1 VTEYV
6 VPFDHPSVQ
15 ALRDA
20 CQHADDRERRTRS
33 DGHFIEFLV
42 AIERGMKIEIFANE
56 HPPPHFRVK
65 IGGDTA
71 NFRIDNCE
79 PLNGDKPVLRRQRE
93 IKRWH
98 ANNRDALIQTWNKT
112 RPSDCPVG
120 EFRTM
125 TFMTHSHTTADIH
138 QEKVFE
144 AHIVA
149 CLTADQGYIERT
161 CASHYDVA
169 HALDTEL
176 LFRFLKT
183 TQPDAWQVLEDHY
196 SAQAETE
203 ILKRLEQAF
212 KQNPTHV
219 VLREGIK
226 LMPNIRFALCFF
238 KPASNLNPDLTRLYE
253 ANILSV
259 MRQVFYSAKNKNA
272 IDLVTFVNG
281 IPVATLEVKNHL
293 TGQNVKHAEKQYRQD
308 RSPAGEPLLT
318 FKRGAIVHF
327 AVDQDN
333 VSMTTRLMNGKTR
346 FLPFNRGRNGGAG
359 NDDIKGENRVAY
371 LYKDLPETRAVFSR
385 EVLLNLI
392 GRFIHLERS
401 GGKEVLI
408 FPRFQQFDAVRKLL
422 SDARSNGAG
431 RNYLIQHS
439 AGSGKSNT
447 IAWTAHQI
455 INLHDATDQPLFNTA
470 IIVTDRLVLDRQLQN
485 TIGGLAQTEGVVKKI
500 EGTSRD
506 LKEAIQTGARVII
519 TTIQKFGTEHLAT
532 LSGQAGKNFVVIID
546 EAHSSQSGKA
556 AQAMSNALTRD
567 GTSSDDIEDMV
578 LAFQRARGPQKN
590 ISFLAFTATP
600 RNVTLERFGRI
611 GSDGKPH
618 PFHLYSMR
626 QAIEEEFIVDVLKNY
641 MTYQAYFQ
649 LEKTIDEDPAF
660 KGRKAQ
666 SRVARYASLHPTAI
680 DQKVEVIVEHFR
692 RNVAGKLHGQ
702 AKAMIVT
709 QSREHALRYWQRL
722 NVYVAD
728 KGYTNLKAL
737 VAFSG
742 DLEVDGNT
750 WTEATANGF
759 AETELPRKFDT
770 DGYQILI
777 VAEKYQ
783 TGFDQPK
790 LVAMYVD
797 KKLAGLQA
805 VQTLARLNRSYGK
818 DKPTFVLDF
827 QNTMEDVKTAFAP
840 FYEATALEERTDL
853 NQIYDLEQRISN
865 ATYIHQ
871 DEVERFADQFFKG
884 DLTTQD
890 RLRLE
895 GTVRLAVARFELD
908 EDETQKEEF
917 RQILKSFQRFY
928 AFVAQVVSLNDAGL
942 EKVYAYSSWLSRL
955 LPSRDVPA
963 DINVADDMLN
973 LSAFKLQKGE
983 EGSASLRP
991 GETSELQPITEFG
1004 ANAYTEE
1011 EEKSLSEIIDSFND
1025 RHGTQFSR
1033 EDFLRFE
1040 RVTRDIMDED
1050 MTEMVKN
1057 NPADVVYNTFSQ
1069 AFFQGM
1075 VRAFQ
1080 QDNEMR
1086 NIVMTDKD
1094 ARDQATRH
1102 FFKRAQRHAKQT

>member
-1 VTEYV
+1 M
-6 VPFDHPSVQ
+6 
-15 ALRDA
+15 
-20 CQHADDRERRTRS
+20 S
-33 DGHFIEFLV
+33 D
-42 AIERGMKIEIFANE
+42 
-56 HPPPHFRVK
+56 
-65 IGGDTA
+65 
-71 NFRIDNCE
+71 
-79 PLNGDKPVLRRQRE
+79 
-93 IKRWH
+93 
-98 ANNRDALIQTWNKT
+98 QT
-112 RPSDCPVG
+112 
-120 EFRTM
+120 
-125 TFMTHSHTTADIH
+125 HTTADIH

-149 CLTADQGYIERT
+149 CLTSDQGYLERD
-161 CASHYDVA
+161 CPSHYGVA
-169 HALDTEL
+169 HALDIEL

-183 TQPDAWQVLEDHY
+183 TQPDAWQTLEDHY
-196 SAQAETE
+196 SAQAEAE
-203 ILKRLEQAF
+203 VLKRLEKAL
-212 KQNPTHV
+212 KDNPTHV
-219 VLREGIK
+219 VLRDGIK
-226 LMPNIRFALCFF
+226 LVPNIRFALCFF
-238 KPASNLNPDLTRLYE
+238 KPASNLNPELTRHYE

-259 MRQVFYSAKNKNA
+259 MRQVTYSAKNKNA

-281 IPVATLEVKNHL
+281 IPVATLEVKNLL

-346 FLPFNRGRNGGAG
+346 FLPFNRGRDGGAG
-359 NDDIKGENRVAY
+359 NPDVPGENRVAY
-371 LYKDLPETRAVFSR
+371 LYKDLPNGQAVFSR
-385 EVLLNLI
+385 DVLLDLI
-392 GRFIHLERS
+392 GRFIHLERD

-422 SDARSNGAG
+422 ADAKAHGAG
-431 RNYLIQHS
+431 QNYLIQHS

-455 INLHDATDQPLFNTA
+455 INLHDASDQPLFDTA

-485 TIGGLAQTEGVVKKI
+485 TIGGFAQTEGVVKKI
-500 EGTSRD
+500 DGTSRD
-506 LKEAIQTGARVII
+506 LKDAILKGARVII

-532 LSGQAGKNFVVIID
+532 ISGQSGRNFAVIID

-556 AQAMSNALTRD
+556 AQAMSDALTREA
-567 GTSSDDIEDMV
+567 TSSDDIEDMV
-578 LAFQRARGPQKN
+578 LAFQKARGPQKN

-611 GSDGKPH
+611 GADGKPH

-641 MTYQAYFQ
+641 MTYQAYYQ
-649 LEKTIDEDPAF
+649 LEKTIEDDPAF

-666 SRVARYASLHPTAI
+666 ARVARYASLHPTAI

-692 RNVAGKLHGQ
+692 RHVAGKLHGQ
-702 AKAMIVT
+702 AKAMIVS

-722 NVYVAD
+722 NEYVAT

-742 DLEVDGNT
+742 DLDIDGNV
-750 WTEATANGF
+750 WTEASANGF
-759 AETELPRKFDT
+759 AETELPKKFDT
-770 DGYQILI
+770 DEYQVLV

-805 VQTLARLNRSYGK
+805 VQTLARLNRSFGK
-818 DKPTFVLDF
+818 DKPTFILDF
-827 QNTMEDVKTAFAP
+827 QNTMEDVREAFAP

-865 ATYIHQ
+865 STYIHK

-890 RLRLE
+890 RLALE
-895 GTVRLAVARFELD
+895 GTVRLAVDRFELD
-908 EDETQKEEF
+908 EDEPQREEF
-917 RQILKSFQRFY
+917 RQLLKSFQRFY
-928 AFVAQVVSLNDAGL
+928 AFVAQVVSLHDAWL
-942 EKVYAYSSWLSRL
+942 EKLYAYTSWLSRL

-963 DINVADDMLN
+963 DINITDDMLN
-973 LSAFKLQKGE
+973 LSAFKLQKEE
-983 EGSASLRP
+983 EGSASLTAGSTATLP
-991 GETSELQPITEFG
+991 PITEFG
-1004 ANAYTEE
+1004 ANPYTEE
-1011 EEKSLSEIIDSFND
+1011 EERSLSEIISSFNE
-1025 RHGTQFSR
+1025 RHGTTFSR
-1033 EDFLRFE
+1033 DDFLRFE
-1040 RVTRDIMDED
+1040 RVTRDIMDDE
-1050 MTEMVKN
+1050 MTEMVRN
-1057 NPADVVYNTFSQ
+1057 NPADVVYNAFSQ

-1075 VRAFQ
+1075 VKMFQ
-1080 QDNEMR
+1080 NDNEMR

-1094 ARDQATRH
+1094 ARELATRH
-1102 FFKRAQRHAKQT
+1102 FFKRAQRQAKERA

>member
-1 VTEYV
+1 
-6 VPFDHPSVQ
+6 
-15 ALRDA
+15 
-20 CQHADDRERRTRS
+20 
-33 DGHFIEFLV
+33 
-42 AIERGMKIEIFANE
+42 
-56 HPPPHFRVK
+56 
-65 IGGDTA
+65 
-71 NFRIDNCE
+71 
-79 PLNGDKPVLRRQRE
+79 
-93 IKRWH
+93 
-98 ANNRDALIQTWNKT
+98 
-112 RPSDCPVG
+112 
-120 EFRTM
+120 M
-125 TFMTHSHTTADIH
+125 TTTHTTADIH

-144 AHIVA
+144 EHIVA
-149 CLTADQGYIERT
+149 CLTSDQGYIERD
-161 CASHYDVA
+161 CPSHYDVA
-169 HALDTEL
+169 HALDPEL
-176 LFRFLKT
+176 LFRFLKD
-183 TQPDAWQVLEDHY
+183 TQPEAWQVLEEHY
-196 SAQAETE
+196 SAQAEAE
-203 ILKRLEQAF
+203 VLKRLGKALTD
-212 KQNPTHV
+212 NPTHI
-219 VLREGIK
+219 VLREGLK
-226 LMPNIRFALCFF
+226 LVPNIRFALCFF

-259 MRQVFYSAKNKNA
+259 MRQVTYSAKNKNA

-281 IPVATLEVKNHL
+281 IPVTTLEVKNLL

-346 FLPFNRGRNGGAG
+346 FLPFNRGRDGGAG
-359 NDDIKGENRVAY
+359 NPDVPGENRVAY
-371 LYKDLPETRAVFSR
+371 LYKDLPDTKAVFSR
-385 EVLLNLI
+385 EVLLDLI

-401 GGKEVLI
+401 GGKEVVI
-408 FPRFQQFDAVRKLL
+408 FPRFQQFDAVRKVLA
-422 SDARSNGAG
+422 DARSKGAG
-431 RNYLIQHS
+431 QNYLIQHS

-455 INLHDATDQPLFNTA
+455 INLHDAGDQPLFDTA

-485 TIGGLAQTEGVVKKI
+485 TIGGFAQTEGVVKKI
-500 EGTSRD
+500 DGTSRD
-506 LKEAIQTGARVII
+506 LKDAILKGARIII

-532 LSGQAGKNFVVIID
+532 ISGQGGRNFAVIID

-556 AQAMSNALTRD
+556 AQAMSDALTRD
-567 GTSSDDIEDMV
+567 ANSSDDIEDLI
-578 LAFQRARGPQKN
+578 LAFQKARGPQKN

-611 GSDGKPH
+611 GPDGTPR

-641 MTYQAYFQ
+641 TTYGAYYQ
-649 LEKTIDEDPAF
+649 LEKTIEDDPAF

-692 RNVAGKLHGQ
+692 RHVAGKLNGQ

-709 QSREHALRYWQRL
+709 QSREHALRYWQQL
-722 NVYVAD
+722 NRYIED
-728 KGYTNLKAL
+728 KGYTDLKAL

-742 DLEVDGNT
+742 DLTVDGNV

-759 AETELPRKFDT
+759 AETELPKKFDT
-770 DGYQILI
+770 DEFQILV

-827 QNTMEDVKTAFAP
+827 QNTMEEVKEAFAP
-840 FYEATALEERTDL
+840 FFEATALEERTDL
-853 NQIYDLEQRISN
+853 NQIYDLEQRIASS
-865 ATYIHQ
+865 TYIHK

-890 RLRLE
+890 RLKLE
-895 GTVRLAVARFELD
+895 GTVRLAVDRFELD
-908 EDETQKEEF
+908 EDEAQQEEF
-917 RQILKSFQRFY
+917 RQLLKSFQRFY
-928 AFVAQVVSLNDAGL
+928 AFVAQVVSLNDAWL
-942 EKVYAYSSWLSRL
+942 EKLYAYTAWLSRL

-963 DINVADDMLN
+963 DIAITDDMLT

-983 EGSASLRP
+983 EGSASLNAGDTR
-991 GETSELQPITEFG
+991 SLDPITEFG
-1004 ANAYTEE
+1004 ANPYTEE
-1011 EEKSLSEIIDSFND
+1011 EEKSLSEIIDSFNE
-1025 RHGTQFSR
+1025 RHGTKFSR
-1033 EDFLRFE
+1033 EDFVRFE

-1057 NPADVVYNTFSQ
+1057 NPADVVYNAFSQ

-1102 FFKRAQRHAKQT
+1102 FFKRAQRQAREA

>member
-1 VTEYV
+1 MT
-6 VPFDHPSVQ
+6 
-15 ALRDA
+15 
-20 CQHADDRERRTRS
+20 
-33 DGHFIEFLV
+33 
-42 AIERGMKIEIFANE
+42 
-56 HPPPHFRVK
+56 
-65 IGGDTA
+65 DT
-71 NFRIDNCE
+71 
-79 PLNGDKPVLRRQRE
+79 
-93 IKRWH
+93 
-98 ANNRDALIQTWNKT
+98 
-112 RPSDCPVG
+112 
-120 EFRTM
+120 
-125 TFMTHSHTTADIH
+125 HTTADIH
-138 QEKVFE
+138 REKVFE
-144 AHIVA
+144 AHIVD
-149 CLTADQGYIERT
+149 CLTSGLGYIKRDCT
-161 CASHYDVA
+161 SHYDVA
-169 HALDTEL
+169 RALDSEL
-176 LFRFLKT
+176 LFRFLKA
-183 TQPDAWQVLEDHY
+183 TQPDAWQVLDDHY
-196 SAQAETE
+196 SAQAEAE
-203 ILKRLEQAF
+203 VLKRLEQAL
-212 KQNPTHV
+212 KQNPTHI
-219 VLREGIK
+219 VLREGIR

-238 KPASNLNPDLTRLYE
+238 KPASNLNPDLTRLFE

-259 MRQVFYSAKNKNA
+259 MRQVTYSAKNNNA

-281 IPVATLEVKNHL
+281 IPVATLEVKNRL
-293 TGQNVKHAEKQYRQD
+293 TGQNIKHAEKQYRQD

-333 VSMTTRLMNGKTR
+333 VSMTTRLMNSKTR
-346 FLPFNRGRNGGAG
+346 FLPFNRGRDGGAG
-359 NDDIKGENRVAY
+359 NPDVEGENRVAY
-371 LYKDLPETRAVFSR
+371 LYKDLPDGRAVFSR
-385 EVLLNLI
+385 DMVLDLI
-392 GRFIHLERS
+392 GRFIHLEHTK
-401 GGKEVLI
+401 GKEVLI

-422 SDARSNGAG
+422 SDARSRGAG
-431 RNYLIQHS
+431 QNYLIQHS

-455 INLHDATDQPLFNTA
+455 INLHDADDKALFDTA

-485 TIGGLAQTEGVVKKI
+485 IIGGFARTKGVVKKI
-500 EGTSRD
+500 DGTSRD
-506 LKEAIQTGARVII
+506 LKAAILTGARII
-519 TTIQKFGTEHLAT
+519 VTTIQKFGTEHLAT
-532 LSGQAGKNFVVIID
+532 ISGQAGKTFAVIID

-556 AQAMSNALTRD
+556 AQAMSDALTRD
-567 GTSSDDIEDMV
+567 ATSSDDIEDMV
-578 LAFQRARGPQKN
+578 LAFQKARGPQKN

-600 RNVTLERFGRI
+600 RNVTLERFGRT
-611 GSDGKPH
+611 GPDGKPH

-626 QAIEEEFIVDVLKNY
+626 QAIEEGFIVDVLMNY
-641 MTYQAYFQ
+641 MTYSAYCQ
-649 LEKTIDEDPAF
+649 LEKTIEENPDF
-660 KGRKAQ
+660 KSRKAQ
-666 SRVARYASLHPTAI
+666 ARVARYASLHPTAI

-692 RNVAGKLHGQ
+692 RHGAGKLHGQ

-709 QSREHALRYWQRL
+709 RSREHALRYWQRL
-722 NVYVAD
+722 NAYVANR
-728 KGYTNLKAL
+728 GYTNLKAL

-742 DLEVDGNT
+742 DLDIDGNV
-750 WTEATANGF
+750 WTETGANGF
-759 AETELPRKFDT
+759 AGTELPGKFDT
-770 DGYQILI
+770 DEYRILI

-827 QNTMEDVKTAFAP
+827 QNTMDDVKTAFAP

-884 DLTTQD
+884 DLTTGD
-890 RLRLE
+890 RLKLE
-895 GTVRLAVARFELD
+895 GTVRLAVDRFELD
-908 EDETQKEEF
+908 EDEIQKEEF
-917 RQILKSFQRFY
+917 RQLLKSFQRFY

-942 EKVYAYSSWLSRL
+942 EKLYAYTSWLSRL

-963 DINVADDMLN
+963 DINVTDDMLN
-973 LSAFKLQKGE
+973 LSAFKLQKDE
-983 EGSASLRP
+983 EGSASLTP
-991 GETSELQPITEFG
+991 GETSDLQPITEFG

-1011 EEKSLSEIIDSFND
+1011 EEKSLSEIIDSFNE

-1057 NPADVVYNTFSQ
+1057 NPADVVYNAFSQ

-1075 VRAFQ
+1075 VKMFQ

-1094 ARDQATRH
+1094 AREQATRH
-1102 FFKRAQRHAKQT
+1102 FFKRAQRQAREG

>member
-1 VTEYV
+1 MT
-6 VPFDHPSVQ
+6 
-15 ALRDA
+15 
-20 CQHADDRERRTRS
+20 
-33 DGHFIEFLV
+33 
-42 AIERGMKIEIFANE
+42 
-56 HPPPHFRVK
+56 
-65 IGGDTA
+65 DT
-71 NFRIDNCE
+71 
-79 PLNGDKPVLRRQRE
+79 
-93 IKRWH
+93 
-98 ANNRDALIQTWNKT
+98 
-112 RPSDCPVG
+112 
-120 EFRTM
+120 
-125 TFMTHSHTTADIH
+125 HTTADIH

-149 CLTADQGYIERT
+149 CLTADQGYIERD
-161 CASHYDVA
+161 CAAHYDVA

-176 LFRFLKT
+176 LFRFLRT
-183 TQPDAWQVLEDHY
+183 TQPEAWQTLEDHY
-196 SAQAETE
+196 SAQAEAE
-203 ILKRLEQAF
+203 VLKRLDKAL
-212 KQNPTHV
+212 KDNPTHV
-219 VLREGIK
+219 VLRDGIK
-226 LMPNIRFALCFF
+226 LVPNIRFALCFF

-259 MRQVFYSAKNKNA
+259 MRQVHYSAKDPKKS
-272 IDLVTFVNG
+272 IDIVTFVNG
-281 IPVATLEVKNHL
+281 IPVATLEVKNLL
-293 TGQNVKHAEKQYRQD
+293 TGQNVRHAEKQYRQD

-346 FLPFNRGRNGGAG
+346 FLPFNRGRDGGAG
-359 NDDIKGENRVAY
+359 NPDVPDENRVAY
-371 LYKDLPETRAVFSR
+371 LYKDLPEGRAVFSR
-385 EVLLNLI
+385 EVLLDLI

-401 GGKEVLI
+401 NGKEVLI

-422 SDARSNGAG
+422 VDARGQGAG
-431 RNYLIQHS
+431 QNYLIQHS

-455 INLHDATDQPLFNTA
+455 INLHDEDDKPLFDTA

-485 TIGGLAQTEGVVKKI
+485 TIGGFAQTEGVVKKI
-500 EGTSRD
+500 DGTSRD
-506 LKEAIQTGARVII
+506 LKDAILRGARIII

-532 LSGQAGKNFVVIID
+532 ISGQAGRNFAVIID

-556 AQAMSNALTRD
+556 AQAMSDALTRD
-567 GTSSDDIEDMV
+567 ATSSDDIEDLV
-578 LAFQRARGPQKN
+578 LAFQKARGPQKN

-611 GSDGKPH
+611 GADGKPH

-641 MTYQAYFQ
+641 MTYKAYYQ
-649 LEKTIDEDPAF
+649 LEKTIEDDPAF

-666 SRVARYASLHPTAI
+666 ARVARYASLHPTAI

-692 RNVAGKLHGQ
+692 RHVAKELSGQ

-709 QSREHALRYWQRL
+709 QSREHALRYWQQLTR
-722 NVYVAD
+722 YIED
-728 KGYTNLKAL
+728 KGYTGLKAL

-742 DLEVDGNT
+742 DLTIDGNV

-759 AETELPRKFDT
+759 AETELPKKFDT
-770 DGYQILI
+770 DDYQVLV

-827 QNTMEDVKTAFAP
+827 QNTMEEIREAFAP
-840 FYEATALEERTDL
+840 FFEATALEERTDL
-853 NQIYDLEQRISN
+853 NQIYDLEQRITN
-865 ATYIHQ
+865 ATYIHK
-871 DEVERFADQFFKG
+871 DEVARFADQFFKG

-890 RLRLE
+890 RLALE
-895 GTVRLAVARFELD
+895 GTVRLALERFILD
-908 EDETQKEEF
+908 EDETQQEEF
-917 RQILKSFQRFY
+917 RQLLKSFLRFY
-928 AFVAQVVSLNDAGL
+928 AFVAQVVSLNDAWL
-942 EKVYAYSSWLSRL
+942 EKLYAYSAWLSRL

-963 DINVADDMLN
+963 DITITDDMLT

-983 EGSASLRP
+983 EGSASLAA
-991 GETSELQPITEFG
+991 GETATLDPITEFG

-1011 EEKSLSEIIDSFND
+1011 EERSLSEIIDSFNE
-1025 RHGTQFSR
+1025 RHGTSFSR
-1033 EDFLRFE
+1033 DDFLRFE
-1040 RVTRDIMDED
+1040 RVTREIMDED
-1050 MTEMVKN
+1050 MTEMVRN
-1057 NPADVVYNTFSQ
+1057 NPADVVYNAFSQ
-1069 AFFQGM
+1069 AFFEGM
-1075 VRAFQ
+1075 VKMFQ
-1080 QDNEMR
+1080 NDNEMR

-1094 ARDQATRH
+1094 AREQATRH
-1102 FFKRAQRHAKQT
+1102 FFKRAQRAAREG

>member
-1 VTEYV
+1 M
-6 VPFDHPSVQ
+6 
-15 ALRDA
+15 
-20 CQHADDRERRTRS
+20 S
-33 DGHFIEFLV
+33 D
-42 AIERGMKIEIFANE
+42 
-56 HPPPHFRVK
+56 
-65 IGGDTA
+65 
-71 NFRIDNCE
+71 
-79 PLNGDKPVLRRQRE
+79 
-93 IKRWH
+93 
-98 ANNRDALIQTWNKT
+98 QT
-112 RPSDCPVG
+112 
-120 EFRTM
+120 
-125 TFMTHSHTTADIH
+125 HTTADIH

-144 AHIVA
+144 AHVVA
-149 CLTADQGYIERT
+149 CLTGDQGYIERD
-161 CASHYDVA
+161 CPSHYDVA

-183 TQPDAWQVLEDHY
+183 TQPEAWQTLEDHY
-196 SAQAETE
+196 SAQAEAE
-203 ILKRLEQAF
+203 VLKRLDQAL
-212 KQNPTHV
+212 KQNPTHI
-219 VLREGIK
+219 VLRSGLRLIH
-226 LMPNIRFALCFF
+226 NVRFELCFF

-259 MRQVFYSAKNKNA
+259 MRQVTYSARNKNA

-281 IPVATLEVKNHL
+281 IPVATLEVKNLL

-333 VSMTTRLMNGKTR
+333 VSMTTRPMNGKTR
-346 FLPFNRGRNGGAG
+346 FLPFNRGRHGGAG
-359 NDDIKGENRVAY
+359 NPDVQGENRVAY
-371 LYKDLPETRAVFSR
+371 LYKDLPDGRAVLSR
-385 EVLLNLI
+385 EVLLDLI

-401 GGKEVLI
+401 DGKEVLI
-408 FPRFQQFDAVRKLL
+408 FPRFQQLDAVRKLL
-422 SDARSNGAG
+422 ADSRANGAG
-431 RNYLIQHS
+431 QNYLIQHS

-455 INLHDATDQPLFNTA
+455 INLHDANDQPLFDTA

-485 TIGGLAQTEGVVKKI
+485 TIGGFAQTEGVVKKI
-500 EGTSRD
+500 DGTSRD
-506 LKEAIQTGARVII
+506 LKDAILKGARIII

-532 LSGQAGKNFVVIID
+532 ISGQGGKNFAVIID

-556 AQAMSNALTRD
+556 AQAMSDALTREAS
-567 GTSSDDIEDMV
+567 SSDDIEDMV
-578 LAFQRARGPQKN
+578 LAFQKARGPQKN

-626 QAIEEEFIVDVLKNY
+626 QAIEEGFILDVLQY
-641 MTYQAYFQ
+641 YTTYKAYYQ
-649 LEKTIDEDPAF
+649 LEKTIEEDPAF

-666 SRVARYASLHPTAI
+666 ARVARYASLHPTAI

-692 RNVAGKLHGQ
+692 RHVAKELGGK

-709 QSREHALRYWQRL
+709 QSREHALRYWQQL
-722 NVYVAD
+722 NGYIAD
-728 KGYTNLKAL
+728 KGYSNLKAL

-742 DLEVDGNT
+742 DLEVDGNV

-759 AETELPRKFDT
+759 AETELPKKFDG
-770 DGYQILI
+770 DEYQVLV

-805 VQTLARLNRSYGK
+805 VQTLARLNRTHAGK
-818 DKPTFVLDF
+818 SRTFVLDF
-827 QNTMEDVKTAFAP
+827 QNTMEDVKEAFAP
-840 FYEATALEERTDL
+840 FFEATGLEERTDL
-853 NQIYDLEQRISN
+853 NQIYDLEQRISS
-865 ATYIHQ
+865 ATYINR

-890 RLRLE
+890 RLALE
-895 GTVRLAVARFELD
+895 GTVRLAVERFALD
-908 EDETQKEEF
+908 EDEAQQEEF
-917 RQILKSFQRFY
+917 RQLLKSFQRFY
-928 AFVAQVVSLNDAGL
+928 AFVAQVVSLNDAWL
-942 EKVYAYSSWLSRL
+942 EKLYAYTAWLSRL
-955 LPSRDVPA
+955 LPSRAVPA
-963 DINVADDMLN
+963 DITMTDDMLN
-973 LSAFKLQKGE
+973 LSAFRLQPGE
-983 EGSASLRP
+983 EGSASLSA
-991 GETSELQPITEFG
+991 GETTTLQPITEFG
-1004 ANAYTEE
+1004 ANPYTEE
-1011 EEKSLSEIIDSFND
+1011 EEKSLSEIIDSFNE

-1040 RVTRDIMDED
+1040 RVTHEVMDAE
-1050 MTEMVKN
+1050 MTEMVRN
-1057 NPADVVYNTFSQ
+1057 NPADVVYNAFSQ

-1075 VRAFQ
+1075 VKMFQ

-1086 NIVMTDKD
+1086 NIVMTDPE
-1094 ARDQATRH
+1094 AREQATRH
-1102 FFKRAQRHAKQT
+1102 FFTRAQRQAREA